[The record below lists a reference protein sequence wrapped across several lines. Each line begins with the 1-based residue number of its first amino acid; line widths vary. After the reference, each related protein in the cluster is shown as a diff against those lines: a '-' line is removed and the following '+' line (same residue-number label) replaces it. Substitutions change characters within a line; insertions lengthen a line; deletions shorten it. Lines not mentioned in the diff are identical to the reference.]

1 MDNYSYFI
9 VEKTLG
15 GAIVPKIISHSW
27 YTKIVFA
34 NSIMMTLVMQFSFTD
49 KVYRILYL
57 PILSIA
63 NSYLRLSDDLLILNF
78 CIIYCIKSNTEQ

>member
-1 MDNYSYFI
+1 MDNYSYCI
-9 VEKTLG
+9 VGKTLG
-15 GAIVPKIISHSW
+15 GAIVPKIISHSR
-27 YTKIVFA
+27 YTNIVFA

-78 CIIYCIKSNTEQ
+78 CIIYCIKSNIEQ